1 MCFRRCEMD
10 VFGMNKLLVRLQFML
25 QSLPRAEKAV
35 AEYMAAHVAQMSDMT
50 LSMLSDETSV
60 SEATILRFCRRL
72 GYSSYIQL
80 RQAFAF
86 AANEDHPDSPE
97 PISVA
102 DAMPAITAKLIQSVN
117 RSMED
122 MNAFISGDYDR
133 VLAAILGA
141 RSIYLFA
148 SGDAVTSCQ
157 YACTKFNRVGLSA
170 FVCADVFYQY
180 ETAMRLNES
189 DVAIALSN
197 SGRSTNVVNAMKIAH
212 EQGAFTCCITQGGR
226 SPLTKYCDIS
236 LYSSSV

>member
-117 RSMED
+117 RSLED
-122 MNAFISGDYDR
+122 MNAFISGDYDGCWLRFWGR
-133 VLAAILGA
+133 VP
-141 RSIYLFA
+141 S
-148 SGDAVTSCQ
+148 
-157 YACTKFNRVGLSA
+157 
-170 FVCADVFYQY
+170 
-180 ETAMRLNES
+180 
-189 DVAIALSN
+189 
-197 SGRSTNVVNAMKIAH
+197 
-212 EQGAFTCCITQGGR
+212 
-226 SPLTKYCDIS
+226 IS
-236 LYSSSV
+236 LPPETP

>member
-1 MCFRRCEMD
+1 MPAWGSPLNSNVPARMRFRRCEMD

-117 RSMED
+117 RSLED

-157 YACTKFNRVGLSA
+157 YACTKFNRIGLPA
-170 FVCADVFYQY
+170 FVVRGCV
-180 ETAMRLNES
+180 
-189 DVAIALSN
+189 LSVRN
-197 SGRSTNVVNAMKIAH
+197 GH
-212 EQGAFTCCITQGGR
+212 AF
-226 SPLTKYCDIS
+226 
-236 LYSSSV
+236 